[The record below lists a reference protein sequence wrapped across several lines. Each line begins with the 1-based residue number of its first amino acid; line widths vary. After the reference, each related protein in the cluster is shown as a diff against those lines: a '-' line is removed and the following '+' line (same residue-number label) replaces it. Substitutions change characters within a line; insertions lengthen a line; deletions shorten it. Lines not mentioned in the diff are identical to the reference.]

1 MIQKGCCLVI
11 IILLASMLS
20 GCNETSSLRKEAGQ
34 DLTMFVATDI
44 HYLAKEL
51 NDQGEAF
58 QKYIASGDGK
68 LLHYSTD
75 IVDAFAQDV
84 TKKKPDVLIIS
95 GDLTNNGEL
104 ESHKELS
111 KKLTEIEKSAGTKI
125 YVIPGNHD
133 IQNPWARGFKDSEQ
147 YVTDTIASE
156 DFAKYYD
163 AFGYEEAIMKDEASL
178 SYLAAPSEK
187 LYLLMLDT
195 SIYEFN
201 EMLGSPMTNG
211 QLKPETLEWIRECSK
226 LAKEKNAQLLTV
238 MHHNLY
244 HHSKLLNSGFTID
257 KSDEVLKV
265 FRECDMKLV
274 LSGHIHIQDVKSGD
288 GEKPIYDIVTS
299 ALSVNPVQYGIIEYN
314 AAKGF
319 QYATERV
326 DVEGWAKAQGK
337 TDDNLLNF
345 REYAE
350 SYFSKSSFDRVYT
363 YLSESGVYSDEEI
376 LLMTETMSLLNR
388 NYFAGTTADIKDEVM
403 KSKGYQ
409 LWKEADESTTHRK
422 YVISMAK
429 DSNHNYNQ
437 IFIPVTEQ

>member
-1 MIQKGCCLVI
+1 
-11 IILLASMLS
+11 
-20 GCNETSSLRKEAGQ
+20 
-34 DLTMFVATDI
+34 MFVATDI

-51 NDQGEAF
+51 NDQGEAY

-95 GDLTNNGEL
+95 GDLTNNGEM
-104 ESHKELS
+104 ESHRELS
-111 KKLTEIEKSAGTKI
+111 KKLGEIEKSAGTKI

-156 DFAKYYD
+156 EFAKYYD
-163 AFGYEEAIMKDEASL
+163 AFGYEEAIMRDEASL
-178 SYLAAPSEK
+178 SYLVTPSDN

-195 SIYEFN
+195 NIYEFN
-201 EMLGSPMTNG
+201 EMIGSPMTNG
-211 QLKPETLEWIRECSK
+211 QLKPETLEWIRECST

-274 LSGHIHIQDVKSGD
+274 LSGHIHIQDIKAGD
-288 GEKPIYDIVTS
+288 EVKPIYDIVTS
-299 ALSVNPVQYGIIEYN
+299 ALSVNPVQYGVIEYSP
-314 AAKGF
+314 AKGY
-319 QYATERV
+319 QYVTERV
-326 DVEGWAKAQGK
+326 DVEGWAKRQGIK
-337 TDDNLLNF
+337 DENLLNF

-350 SYFSKSSFDRVYT
+350 SYFSKSSFDKVYT
-363 YLSESGVYSDEEI
+363 YLSESDVYSEEEI
-376 LLMTETMSLLNR
+376 LMMTETMSLLNR

-409 LWKEADESTTHRK
+409 LWKDADDAIFHKK
-422 YVISMAK
+422 YVISMAE
-429 DSNHNYNQ
+429 DSSHNYNQ
-437 IFIPVTEQ
+437 IFIPITE